1 MSTYTVGTRC
11 QSCRR
16 HVRTRELLEACL
28 HCGSEVNAYAMQ
40 KHLSERQS
48 ALKASEDVRL
58 IAFLAVGFVF
68 LLIAGRVISS
78 KERTIERVTVPEVA
92 ERIADASQR
101 DLSH

>member
-1 MSTYTVGTRC
+1 
-11 QSCRR
+11 
-16 HVRTRELLEACL
+16 
-28 HCGSEVNAYAMQ
+28 MQ
-40 KHLSERQS
+40 KRLSERQS
-48 ALKASEDVRL
+48 ALKAAEDVRL
-58 IAFLAVGFVF
+58 FTFLAVGFIF

>member
-16 HVRTRELLEACL
+16 HVRTRELLEPCS

-40 KHLSERQS
+40 KRLSERQS
-48 ALKASEDVRL
+48 ALKAAEDVRL

-68 LLIAGRVISS
+68 FLIAGRVISS

>member
-1 MSTYTVGTRC
+1 MLALWFRSKRI
-11 QSCRR
+11 R
-16 HVRTRELLEACL
+16 HAKAFVRTSVCP
-28 HCGSEVNAYAMQ
+28 
-40 KHLSERQS
+40 
-48 ALKASEDVRL
+48 KAAEDVRL
-58 IAFLAVGFVF
+58 FAFLAVGFIF

>member
-58 IAFLAVGFVF
+58 IAFLAVGFIC

-78 KERTIERVTVPEVA
+78 REQSIEQVTLAEVA
-92 ERIADASQR
+92 ERIADASLLH
-101 DLSH
+101 LSR

>member
-16 HVRTRELLEACL
+16 HVRTRELLEPCS

-40 KHLSERQS
+40 KRLSERQS
-48 ALKASEDVRL
+48 ALKAAEDVRL
-58 IAFLAVGFVF
+58 IAFLAVGFIC

-78 KERTIERVTVPEVA
+78 KERTIERVTVPEVVG
-92 ERIADASQR
+92 RIADASQR

>member
-1 MSTYTVGTRC
+1 
-11 QSCRR
+11 
-16 HVRTRELLEACL
+16 
-28 HCGSEVNAYAMQ
+28 MQ
-40 KHLSERQS
+40 HRLSERKS
-48 ALKASEDVRL
+48 ALKAAEDVRL
-58 IAFLAVGFVF
+58 IAFLAVGFDL

>member
-16 HVRTRELLEACL
+16 HVRTRELLEPCS

-40 KHLSERQS
+40 KRLSERQS
-48 ALKASEDVRL
+48 ALKAAEDVRL

-78 KERTIERVTVPEVA
+78 KERTIERVKVPEVA

>member
-1 MSTYTVGTRC
+1 
-11 QSCRR
+11 
-16 HVRTRELLEACL
+16 
-28 HCGSEVNAYAMQ
+28 MQ
-40 KHLSERQS
+40 KRLSERQS
-48 ALKASEDVRL
+48 ALNSAEDVRL
-58 IAFLAVGFVF
+58 FAFLAVRFVF